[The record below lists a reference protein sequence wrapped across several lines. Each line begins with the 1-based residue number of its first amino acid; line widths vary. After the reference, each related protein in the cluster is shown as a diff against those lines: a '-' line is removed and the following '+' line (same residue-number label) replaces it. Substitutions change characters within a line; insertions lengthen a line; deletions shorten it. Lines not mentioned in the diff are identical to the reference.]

1 MSNTIRMAQ
10 YSRSIVPPERY
21 GVIPTLIMNDTVMR
35 FSHSRGR
42 FILMLEG
49 NCSPHRLN
57 VGTVTPDL
65 TTLALHGCIAA
76 ATKAP
81 WLAVV
86 LQGASDISRVHC
98 CPSKWNQTSKPPF
111 GRDQEAYPDWAISLT
126 KPTDNARSSTGVTQ
140 RNALLRQGAPSPSCF
155 RAQS

>member
-1 MSNTIRMAQ
+1 MAQ
-10 YSRSIVPPERY
+10 YSRSIVPHERY

-35 FSHSRGR
+35 FSHSRGH

-57 VGTVTPDL
+57 VRTVTPDL

-76 ATKAP
+76 ATEDP

-86 LQGASDISRVHC
+86 LQGASDM
-98 CPSKWNQTSKPPF
+98 
-111 GRDQEAYPDWAISLT
+111 YPEFTAAHQNGTKHRNLHSGEIKRLT
-126 KPTDNARSSTGVTQ
+126 PIGSS
-140 RNALLRQGAPSPSCF
+140 A
-155 RAQS
+155 